1 MLCNEMYPGL
11 YEPFRVE
18 KYTAQLLNDDDQV
31 ISDLGAVTDGM
42 FTTSTD
48 ARIKSSAR
56 VTIVTH
62 EPVLQWPGVRVKLW
76 AHVNDVSWPLGVFIP

>member
-31 ISDLGAVTDGM
+31 YPTWGLSRTVCSLLLLM
-42 FTTSTD
+42 
-48 ARIKSSAR
+48 R
-56 VTIVTH
+56 V
-62 EPVLQWPGVRVKLW
+62 LNRRRG
-76 AHVNDVSWPLGVFIP
+76 